1 MNNEQEMR
9 AAFDR
14 WFTELG
20 KIGDPLRRPGLVRE
34 AFESGAEW
42 QRCQIKTKEAFA
54 VLDLM
59 DKETSLNF
67 PSPEWSLEVPTHEG
81 WWWKRRAHLVLDDG
95 SFTWHKPTA
104 VFVREMEGELR
115 DTSWSCPENLRV
127 NNGEQWWPLPIT
139 PPTGGK

>member
-9 AAFDR
+9 SAFDR

-59 DKETSLNF
+59 DKETSLDF
-67 PSPEWSLEVPTHEG
+67 PSPEWSLEVPTESG
-81 WWWKRRAHLVLDDG
+81 FYWCRWPDDG
-95 SFTWHKPTA
+95 PGKYQEPQVEELDIQDDIVYLCS
-104 VFVREMEGELR
+104 METNVERYPCAL
-115 DTSWSCPENLRV
+115 
-127 NNGEQWWPLPIT
+127 WWPIPIS
-139 PPTGGK
+139 PPTGGRP